1 MRRLLQSTLSAVLAS
16 SLLGSCSSPPKPPT
30 VDESRKRPANS
41 AAAVNLQR
49 CESELH
55 NTRIVAN
62 EIRREA
68 AAASAVAARLV
79 AQQAMV
85 TRAASA
91 SASAAS
97 ASASASAPTNAP
109 AVAAPLP
116 ASAAVAAPA
125 AHNIV
130 YAIFFDFGSTEVS
143 VPSAEGERLIADAR
157 NAPLVMLRGRTDGS
171 TESPGETRVARGRV
185 ATVRAFLL
193 RAGVDDW
200 RIRSTWQPTGD
211 FIADNASPEGRAR
224 NRRVEIEIY
233 REAPQL
239 LAMGTSAA
247 RGQQR

>member
-1 MRRLLQSTLSAVLAS
+1 MRRLLQSSLSVAIAS

-41 AAAVNLQR
+41 VAAVNLQR

-62 EIRREA
+62 EIRRDA
-68 AAASAVAARLV
+68 AAAIAIAARLV
-79 AQQAMV
+79 AQQALV
-85 TRAASA
+85 ARAASASASA

-97 ASASASAPTNAP
+97 AASSAP
-109 AVAAPLP
+109 AVGVPSLVP
-116 ASAAVAAPA
+116 PAVAAPA
-125 AHNIV
+125 ARNIV
-130 YAIFFDFGSTEVS
+130 YAIFFDYGSTEVS
-143 VPSAEGERLIADAR
+143 MPDADGERLIAVAR

-171 TESPGETRVARGRV
+171 AESPGETRVARGRV
-185 ATVRAFLL
+185 SAVHAYLL
-193 RAGVDDW
+193 QAGVDDW

-211 FIADNASPEGRAR
+211 FIADNALPEGRAR

-247 RGQQR
+247 QGRQR

>member
-1 MRRLLQSTLSAVLAS
+1 MRRLLQSSLSAALAS
-16 SLLGSCSSPPKPPT
+16 SLLGSCSFPPKPPT

-41 AAAVNLQR
+41 AAYVNLQR

-55 NTRIVAN
+55 NTRIVAT

-85 TRAASA
+85 ARAASASA

-97 ASASASAPTNAP
+97 ASAPTNAP
-109 AVAAPLP
+109 TATAPLP
-116 ASAAVAAPA
+116 ASAAIAAPA
-125 AHNIV
+125 APNIV

-143 VPSAEGERLIADAR
+143 MPDAVGERLIVDAR
-157 NAPLVMLRGRTDGS
+157 KAPLVMLRGRTDGS
-171 TESPGETRVARGRV
+171 TDSPSETRVARGRV
-185 ATVRAFLL
+185 AAVRAYLL
-193 RAGVDDW
+193 QAGVEHW
-200 RIRSTWQPTGD
+200 RIRSTWQSTGD

-239 LAMGTSAA
+239 LAMGTPAA
-247 RGQQR
+247 RDQHR

>member
-1 MRRLLQSTLSAVLAS
+1 M
-16 SLLGSCSSPPKPPT
+16 
-30 VDESRKRPANS
+30 
-41 AAAVNLQR
+41 
-49 CESELH
+49 
-55 NTRIVAN
+55 
-62 EIRREA
+62 
-68 AAASAVAARLV
+68 
-79 AQQAMV
+79 
-85 TRAASA
+85 
-91 SASAAS
+91 
-97 ASASASAPTNAP
+97 
-109 AVAAPLP
+109 
-116 ASAAVAAPA
+116 VAAPA

-130 YAIFFDFGSTEVS
+130 YAIFFEYASTEVS
-143 VPSAEGERLIADAR
+143 MPDADGEHLIADAR

-185 ATVRAFLL
+185 AAVRAYLL
-193 RAGVDDW
+193 QAGVDDW

>member
-85 TRAASA
+85 ARTASASA

-97 ASASASAPTNAP
+97 AASSAP
-109 AVAAPLP
+109 AVAVAVPLR
-116 ASAAVAAPA
+116 ASPEVAAPA

-130 YAIFFDFGSTEVS
+130 YAIFFDYGSTEVS
-143 VPSAEGERLIADAR
+143 MPDADGERLIADAR

-185 ATVRAFLL
+185 SAVRAYLL
-193 RAGVDDW
+193 QAGVDDW

-211 FIADNASPEGRAR
+211 FIADNTSPEGRAR

-247 RGQQR
+247 RGQHR